1 MNDPEETAPAH
12 GIAIVGMSGRFP
24 GARSLEEFWRN
35 LRDGVESI
43 SFFSADEL
51 IEGGID
57 PALVEDPAYVRA
69 KGVIEGVE
77 MFDSAFFG
85 FTPRESALMDPQ
97 HRLLLECAWEA
108 LEDAGCDPGR
118 FPGRAAVYVGSGTS
132 SYLFSN
138 LLPNLAELEK
148 MGPLQ
153 ALILNDRDFVATRLS
168 YKLNLRGPSA
178 VVQTACSTSLM
189 AVHMACQSLLAGEAD
204 LALAGGVSINLP
216 VKEGYFYQEG
226 SISSPDGHCRSFDA
240 GAAGSVPG
248 IGAGLVIL
256 KRLADAVSD
265 GDTIHAVILGSAAN
279 NDGSAKVGFTAPS
292 IEGQAEVIAEGLLM
306 AGVEPDTISY
316 VEGHGSATS
325 LGDPIE
331 ISALR
336 QAFERAGHG
345 GRPCALG
352 SVKSNV
358 GHLNTAAGIAG
369 LIKTVLALRHGTI
382 PPGLHFERPN
392 PQADFGPFRV
402 PVQALPWPE
411 DLSPRRAGV
420 SSFGLGGTNV
430 HAVLEEAP
438 EPAPVSPSRPWQLLL
453 LSART
458 PAALAAQA
466 DRLADRLEAVEPLD
480 LADVAFTLHAGR
492 RAFNHR
498 RAIVCRDPEEAIAA
512 LRERRGASGSFDGS
526 ERPVVFLF
534 PGLGDHYVDM
544 GRELYE
550 SEPAFAAEVD
560 RCAEILHPHL
570 GIEIREILF
579 SANPREVPAAG
590 PERRTDLRALLR
602 RSGEL
607 RDEASRR
614 LDRTAYAQ
622 PVVFVVEYALARLLM
637 AWGLRPQAMIGYS
650 LGEYVAACLSGA
662 LSLEDALALVARRA
676 KLIQELPA
684 GAMLA
689 VPLPESEV
697 RPFLGGGLAVSAT
710 NGPYFC
716 VVGGPEEAV
725 TELDRRLA
733 ARGVTCLRVTTTHAF
748 HTSMMEP
755 AAAALTE
762 LAGNLTVGAPKIPF
776 ISNVTGTWITAAEL
790 QDPSYW
796 ARHMVQPVRFAEGL
810 AELLRDADRAMV
822 EVGPGGTL
830 SALVRQHPGA
840 GAGRVAIAAMRRGS
854 EDGSDFAVLLDA
866 LGRLWVE
873 GVPLEATGFFA
884 GQRRRRMPLPTYPFE
899 RQRCW
904 IDPPRGA
911 ARDETPRPGALAREP
926 DLADWFWVPVW
937 KQTAPVIPAEDGD
950 PGSWL
955 VFLDRCGV
963 GERLAS
969 RLRGEGR
976 SVLTVAAGAVFRAQE
991 GAVTLNPSRRED
1003 YESLVHLLGEAG
1015 RLPSRIVHLW
1025 GMGEEPGF
1033 EAAQEAGLLSLVF
1046 LEQAL
1051 VAAGMDGLAIRIAV
1065 VGDHLHEVLEG
1076 DRVQPAKAAVVGA
1089 CKVVH
1094 QESSRLTCFSLDCMP
1109 DEGLVSRLLA
1119 EISREPPD
1127 PVVAYRGRQRW
1138 VRTFDRVRL
1147 PQMPSSLLRE
1157 EGVYLITDGGN
1168 AGGAGL
1174 AELLTETLRSRVA
1187 LLLPPSF
1194 PARELW
1200 GNWPDTPGQ
1209 DQVGAVAR
1217 RLLDLESGPGAA
1229 GNLVILRADMTDATA
1244 VRTAVEE
1251 VRARFG
1257 PLDGA
1262 FHTPG
1267 SFAGGL
1273 IQLKTRESLAAAL
1286 EPVERGARAL
1296 LKALADEE
1304 SAFVVLMSSTLGFTG
1319 GLGQVDLAAAG
1330 SYLDA
1335 LAQALG
1341 GGPRSV
1347 TVVHWDPY
1355 QWQAWLVAGLGTL
1368 LQTEQQKDLEAGA
1381 IPIAASGE
1389 ALRRLLA
1396 CGLSRVIV
1404 SARHLAAV
1412 IEETDALTAESFF
1425 AQMEKARR
1433 SAGTHSRDGLPTA
1446 YVPPRE
1452 EREERLAAL
1461 WEELFGIAPIGI
1473 EDSFL
1478 ELGGHSL
1485 LAIQMVTQI
1494 RSLFD
1499 ADLPVTAL
1507 FEAPTIAEL
1516 SKLIGRARGEE
1527 SPEDLEAL
1535 LALVEGLSPEDAARK
1550 LAEMEAPA

>member
-1 MNDPEETAPAH
+1 MSESAEATPAH

-24 GARSLEEFWRN
+24 GARSLAEFWRN

-43 SFFSADEL
+43 SFFTAEEL
-51 IEGGID
+51 VAEGIE
-57 PALVEDPAYVRA
+57 PAVAEDPAYVRA

-77 MFDSAFFG
+77 MFDAAFFG
-85 FTPRESALMDPQ
+85 FTPREAALMDPQ

-108 LEDAGCDPGR
+108 LEDAGCDPAR

-138 LLPNLAELEK
+138 LLPNRAELESV
-148 MGPLQ
+148 GALQ

-168 YKLNLRGPSA
+168 YKLNLRGPSV

-204 LALAGGVSINLP
+204 LALAGGVSISLP
-216 VKEGYFYQEG
+216 IKEGYLYQDG

-240 GAAGSVPG
+240 GAGGSVAG
-248 IGAGLVIL
+248 IGAGLVAL
-256 KRLADAVSD
+256 KRLADAIED
-265 GDTIHAVILGSAAN
+265 GDAIHAVILGSAAN

-306 AGVEPDTISY
+306 AGVEPDTIGY

-331 ISALR
+331 VSALR
-336 QAFERAGHG
+336 QAFERTGHS

-382 PPGLHFERPN
+382 PPSLHFERPN
-392 PQADFGPFRV
+392 PQADFGPFQV
-402 PVQALPWPE
+402 PTQVLPWPE

-438 EPAPVSPSRPWQLLL
+438 KAELSGPSRSWQLLL

-458 PAALAAQA
+458 PTALAAQA
-466 DRLADRLEAVEPLD
+466 DRLADRLEKGEPVN
-480 LADVAFTLHAGR
+480 LADVAFTLQAGR
-492 RAFNHR
+492 KAFNRR
-498 RAIVCRDPEEAIAA
+498 RAVVCRDLADAVAA
-512 LRERRGASGSFDGS
+512 LREGRGASSSFEGS

-560 RCAEILHPHL
+560 RCAEALRPHL
-570 GIEIREILF
+570 GADVREILF
-579 SANPREVPAAG
+579 SVDPRQAPGAG
-590 PERRTDLRALLR
+590 SERRTDLRALLR
-602 RSGEL
+602 RGGEA

-614 LDRTAYAQ
+614 LDRTEYAQ
-622 PVVFVVEYALARLLM
+622 PILFVVEYALARLLM

-662 LSLEDALALVARRA
+662 LSLEDALALVAGRA
-676 KLIQELPA
+676 KLIQALPA

-689 VPLPESEV
+689 VPLPETEV
-697 RPFLGGGLAVSAT
+697 QPFLDAGLAMAAT
-710 NGPYFC
+710 NGPHFC
-716 VVGGPEEAV
+716 VVGGPDGALADLE
-725 TELDRRLA
+725 RRLTG
-733 ARGVTCLRVTTTHAF
+733 RGVTCLRLATTHAF
-748 HTSMMEP
+748 HTAMMEP
-755 AAAALTE
+755 AAVALTE
-762 LAGNLTVGAPKIPF
+762 LARTVTVGTPKIPYV
-776 ISNVTGTWITAAEL
+776 SNVTGAWITAADL
-790 QDPSYW
+790 ADPGYW
-796 ARHMVQPVRFAEGL
+796 ARHMVRPVRFAEGL
-810 AELLRDADRAMV
+810 AELLRDADRTMV

-830 SALVRQHPGA
+830 SALVRQHPEA
-840 GAGRVAIAAMRRGS
+840 GSGRLTVATMRRQS
-854 EDGSDFAVLLDA
+854 EEGSDLAVLLDA

-873 GVPLEATGFFA
+873 GVSIDPAGLFA
-884 GQRRRRMPLPTYPFE
+884 GQRRRRVPLPTYPFE

-904 IDPPRGA
+904 IDPPKGA
-911 ARDETPRPGALAREP
+911 AREEAPRPGVLAREP

-937 KQTAPVIPAEDGD
+937 KQTAPVIPGTDDD
-950 PGSWL
+950 PGPWL
-955 VFLDRCGV
+955 LFLDDCGV

-969 RLRGEGR
+969 RLREKGR
-976 SVLTVAAGAVFRAQE
+976 NVVTVAAGE
-991 GAVTLNPSRRED
+991 TPD
-1003 YESLVHLLGEAG
+1003 YEALIRHLRDDGG
-1015 RLPSRIVHLW
+1015 LPSRIVHLW
-1025 GMGEEPGF
+1025 GLGSAPDFEE
-1033 EAAQEAGLLSLVF
+1033 AQETGLLSLIF

-1051 VAAGMDGLAIRIAV
+1051 VAAGTDGPAIRIAV
-1065 VGDHLHEVLEG
+1065 VGDHLHEILDG

-1089 CKVVH
+1089 CRVVH
-1094 QESSRLTCFSLDCMP
+1094 QESSRLTCFSLDCTP
-1109 DEGLVSRLLA
+1109 DDGLIDRLLA
-1119 EISREPPD
+1119 EMGRETVD

-1138 VRTFDRVRL
+1138 VRTFDHVRL
-1147 PQMPSSLLRE
+1147 PETSFSPLRE
-1157 EGVYLITDGGN
+1157 GGVYLITDGGN
-1168 AGGAGL
+1168 AGGVGL
-1174 AELLTETLRSRVA
+1174 AELLTGAMRSRVA
-1187 LLLPPSF
+1187 LLLPPTF

-1200 GNWPDTPGQ
+1200 GNWPETPGQ
-1209 DQVGAVAR
+1209 DQIGDVAR
-1217 RLLDLESGPGAA
+1217 RLLALEQGPGAA
-1229 GNLVILRADMTDATA
+1229 GDLLILRADASDPAA
-1244 VRTAVEE
+1244 VRAAVEQA
-1251 VRARFG
+1251 RARFG

-1267 SFAGGL
+1267 AFTGGL
-1273 IQLKTRESLAAAL
+1273 IQLKTRETLAVAL
-1286 EPVERGARAL
+1286 APVERGARAL
-1296 LKALADEE
+1296 LAALADDDR
-1304 SAFVVLMSSTLGFTG
+1304 AFVVLMSSTLGFTG
-1319 GLGQVDLAAAG
+1319 GLGQVDLAATG

-1335 LAQALG
+1335 LAQHLAG
-1341 GGPRSV
+1341 GARR
-1347 TVVHWDPY
+1347 VVAAHWDPY
-1355 QWQAWLVAGLGTL
+1355 QWQAWLVAGLGAL
-1368 LQTEQQKDLEAGA
+1368 LQTEQQHDLEAGA
-1381 IPIAASGE
+1381 ISVAASGE

-1396 CGLSRVIV
+1396 SDLPRIIV
-1404 SARHLAAV
+1404 SARDLEAV

-1433 SAGTHSRDGLPTA
+1433 SGGAHSRDGLPNP
-1446 YVPPRE
+1446 YVPPRD

-1494 RSLFD
+1494 RSRFE

-1507 FEAPTIAEL
+1507 FEAPTIGEL

-1527 SPEDLEAL
+1527 TPEDLEAL
-1535 LALVEGLSPEDAARK
+1535 LALVEGLSPDEAARK